1 MDVEQQ
7 LVNRS
12 LFSIPHAE
20 QWELTSKNGSKYCIM
35 TWRPH
40 VETPADGF
48 PVMYTLDANAVFG
61 SMVEMIRLQSRRKD
75 KIDPAVVVGIGYNTD
90 QPFDTNRRFFDYTVY
105 ADKDEFP
112 VRKESFQLLT
122 TGGADDFLTF
132 IESELKPIIE
142 KAFPIDKRRQTLFGH
157 SLGGFF
163 VLYTLFKKR
172 SAFQYYA
179 AGSPSIWWKNH
190 YIMKDAER
198 FIESDAQTE
207 TGLIIGVGSQ
217 EKPHMVED
225 AQQMYD
231 RLSTAGIE
239 GLTVKYHYFEEE
251 DHVSVIPPFLNR
263 TLRFTLGRR

>member
-20 QWELTSKNGSKYCIM
+20 QWELTSKNGSKYRIM
-35 TWRPH
+35 TWMPQ

-48 PVMYTLDANAVFG
+48 PIIYTLDANAVFG

-75 KIDPAVVVGIGYNTD
+75 KIDPAVVVGIGYDTD
-90 QPFDTNRRFFDYTVY
+90 QPFEANRRFFDYTVY

-112 VRKESFQLLT
+112 VRKDSFQFLT

-132 IESELKPIIE
+132 IESELKPLIE
-142 KAFPIDKRRQTLFGH
+142 KTFPINKSRQTIFGH

-163 VLYTLFKKR
+163 VLYTLFKQR

-190 YIMKDAER
+190 HIFRDAER
-198 FIESDAQTE
+198 FVESVVQTE

-217 EKPHMVED
+217 EKTHMVEG

-231 RLSTAGIE
+231 RLSTAGIK
-239 GLTVKYHYFEEE
+239 GLTVKYHCFEEE

-263 TLRFTLGRR
+263 TLRFTLGRT